1 MCGRRRALELGH
13 DLLEGGE
20 DDSEVGV
27 GLLEEGRAFVIALEQ
42 EDEALAANR
51 QVARQLD
58 QPLVPVVL
66 RSRQQ
71 RCQ

>member
-1 MCGRRRALELGH
+1 MWAPRALELGH
-13 DLLEGGE
+13 DLLESGE

-27 GLLEEGRAFVIALEQ
+27 GLLEESRAFVIALEQ

-51 QVARQLD
+51 QVPRQLD

-66 RSRQQ
+66 RSRQ
-71 RCQ
+71 